1 MQFFRQLYAL
11 TKRNVTVRYKH
22 SLLGFIWGFIKPL
35 LYLFIFIIIFSAQFT
50 SISNYVLYTT
60 SGLIFWFFFAN
71 MTSQGAYSI
80 IASSGIIKSLKLQTI
95 LFPLAEGLS
104 ELFNL
109 CLTLFVFLL
118 LMPWFG
124 FHWNMSIIW
133 LFPTIILFALFSMG
147 ITLILSSLNVYF
159 RDVGILWSTIQ
170 PAFFYLTPIAYTESL
185 IPEKFIPFIRANPM
199 YAFMQLIR
207 QVLYENRHPD
217 LQVLLTCSFL
227 SIGSFMVGYFIFHRL
242 KNQFIT
248 AI

>member
-22 SLLGFIWGFIKPL
+22 SLLGFVWGFIKPL

-71 MTSQGAYSI
+71 MTAQGAYSI
-80 IASSGIIKSLKLQTI
+80 MASSGIIKSLKLQTI
-95 LFPLAEGLS
+95 LFPLAEGMS

-109 CLTLFVFLL
+109 FLTLCVFLL

-124 FHWNMSIIW
+124 FHWNWSILW
-133 LFPTIILFALFSMG
+133 LFPTIFLFALFSMG
-147 ITLILSSLNVYF
+147 ITFILSSLNVYF
-159 RDVGILWSTIQ
+159 RDIGILWSTIQ

-199 YAFMQLIR
+199 YSFMQLVR
-207 QVLYENRHPD
+207 QVLYENRMPD
-217 LQVLLTCSFL
+217 VPVLLTCSLMSLVSFL
-227 SIGSFMVGYFIFHRL
+227 LGYFIFNRL

>member
-1 MQFFRQLYAL
+1 M
-11 TKRNVTVRYKH
+11 
-22 SLLGFIWGFIKPL
+22 GFIWGFIKPL

-95 LFPLAEGLS
+95 LFPLAEGMS

-109 CLTLFVFLL
+109 C
-118 LMPWFG
+118 
-124 FHWNMSIIW
+124 
-133 LFPTIILFALFSMG
+133 
-147 ITLILSSLNVYF
+147 
-159 RDVGILWSTIQ
+159 
-170 PAFFYLTPIAYTESL
+170 
-185 IPEKFIPFIRANPM
+185 
-199 YAFMQLIR
+199 FMQLIR